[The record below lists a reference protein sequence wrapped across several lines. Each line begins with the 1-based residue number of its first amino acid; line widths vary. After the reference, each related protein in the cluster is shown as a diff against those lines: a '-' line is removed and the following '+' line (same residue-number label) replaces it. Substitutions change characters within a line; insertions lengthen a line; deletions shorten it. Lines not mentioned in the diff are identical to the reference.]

1 MKNQEYIKG
10 RGAQIN
16 PANPFATHHP
26 ENNGMLWHD
35 EDEVKNLST
44 TEYIPNH
51 PKTILNKVDSP
62 DIGMEYSMNPY
73 QGCEHG
79 CIYCYARNSY
89 TYWGYSAGI
98 EFEQKILVKESAP
111 ELLDQKLK
119 SKNWKPMP
127 IMFSGNTDCYQP
139 AEKRFKLTRQ
149 MLEILWK
156 HRHPV
161 GIITKSQLILR
172 DLDILQ
178 KMAEI
183 RLVNVSISITTLD
196 ESLRLKLEPRTAT
209 GANRLKTVRRLSEAG
224 IPVNIMMAPII
235 PSINDKEIFDIAG
248 KTAKAGA
255 KAFNYTIVRMNGD
268 VGEIFKD
275 WLQRN
280 FPDKYERVIHQIESC
295 HGGKVNDSRFGTRM
309 SGEGNIAS
317 MIKQQVGLARDKFYA
332 GRIIQPLDTEL
343 FYLWRDRQLRL
354 F

>member
-16 PANPFATHHP
+16 PVNPFDTHHP
-26 ENNGMLWHD
+26 DNNGMLWHD
-35 EDEVKNLST
+35 EDEVKKLST

-79 CIYCYARNSY
+79 CIYCYARNTH

-98 EFEQKILVKESAP
+98 DFEQKILVKESAP

-119 SKNWKPMP
+119 SKNWKPTP
-127 IMFSGNTDCYQP
+127 IMLSGNTDCYQP
-139 AEKRFKLTRQ
+139 AEKKYKLTRQ

-172 DLDILQ
+172 DLDILR
-178 KMAEI
+178 KLAEN
-183 RLVNVSISITTLD
+183 RLVNVSISVTTLD
-196 ESLRLKLEPRTAT
+196 ESLRLKLEPRTTT
-209 GANRLKTVRRLSEAG
+209 GANRLKTVKRLSEAG
-224 IPVNIMMAPII
+224 ISVNIMMAPII
-235 PSINDKEIFDIAG
+235 PSINDKEIFDIAE
-248 KTAKAGA
+248 KTSIAGA
-255 KAFNYTIVRMNGD
+255 KSFNYTIVRMNGD
-268 VGEIFKD
+268 VGDIFRD
-275 WLQRN
+275 WLSKT
-280 FPDKYERVIHQIESC
+280 FPDKYDRVIHQIESC

-317 MIKQQVGLARDKFYA
+317 MIKQQVGLAREKFFTE
-332 GRIIQPLDTEL
+332 RIIEPLDKEL